1 MKLLSVSKF
10 ALIFILSISLIVTAK
25 SQKWKTGVI
34 DWDIISYYAYLPGL
48 IIYEDLTFNFLD
60 KNPPK
65 GVKIWTETTPENK
78 KVIKMTSGLAILY
91 APFFLVAHGIA
102 KLQPHMYE
110 PNGYSMVYSLL
121 LILSDIFYTFLG
133 LVFLR
138 KILIRYFSDYITA
151 VTLLCVFF
159 GTNMLYYSMVEVM
172 SHCYLFCLITMFV
185 YYTIKWNEKPSLHLS
200 IYLGL
205 LFGLITLIRPID
217 IVVIL
222 LFVFYGIHSFNSI
235 KKRIQYL
242 WSLKTN
248 VILIGVI
255 GFLVFSIQ
263 IAYWK
268 YATGHYLYWSYTD
281 EGFFWTKP
289 HIIEGLMG
297 FRKGWY
303 VYSPIMLLATIGLF
317 LVYKKIP
324 QFSISFILLFALYT
338 YIIFCWWCWWY
349 GGGLSCRPMIDI
361 YGIMAIGLAS
371 FLTYLNEQKR
381 SAKKNVLSL
390 TVVLFA
396 LYGAVTNIQYVRNSL
411 HYDSMTF
418 TSWRIDFLR
427 FEPQAGYYE
436 SLQTPDYEKAV
447 RTGSEE

>member
-1 MKLLSVSKF
+1 MKLFSVSKV
-10 ALIFILSISLIVTAK
+10 ALIFILCISLFITAK
-25 SQKWKTGVI
+25 NQKWKTGVI

-60 KNPPK
+60 NNPPK
-65 GVKIWTETTPENK
+65 EVKIWVETTPENK

-91 APFFLVAHGIA
+91 APFFLIAHGIA

-110 PNGYSMVYSLL
+110 PNGYSMVYSLF

-138 KILIRYFSDYITA
+138 KILIRYFTDLVTA
-151 VTLLCVFF
+151 ITLLCVFF

-172 SHCYLFCLITMFV
+172 SHCYLFFLITMFI
-185 YYTIKWNEKPSLHLS
+185 YYTIKWHEKPSVRFS
-200 IYLGL
+200 VYLGL

-222 LFVFYGIHSFNSI
+222 LFVFYGVHSFNSM
-235 KKRIQYL
+235 KERIQYL
-242 WSLKTN
+242 WSLKMN

-255 GFLVFSIQ
+255 GFLVFAIQ

-268 YATGHYLYWSYTD
+268 YATGHFLYWSYTD

-289 HIIEGLMG
+289 HIIEGLTG

-303 VYSPIMLLATIGLF
+303 IYSPIMIFATIGLF
-317 LVYKKIP
+317 LLRKKTP
-324 QFSISFILLFALYT
+324 QFSVSFVLLFALYT

-371 FLTYLNEQKR
+371 FIAYLNEQKGMLMKLAV
-381 SAKKNVLSL
+381 SFTMLFFVVYGT
-390 TVVLFA
+390 TVNF
-396 LYGAVTNIQYVRNSL
+396 QYIKGSL

-418 TSWRIDFLR
+418 RAWRIDFLR
-427 FEPQAGYYE
+427 LNPQAGYYE
-436 SLQTPDYEKAV
+436 SLQPPDYDKAMKN
-447 RTGSEE
+447 GSEK